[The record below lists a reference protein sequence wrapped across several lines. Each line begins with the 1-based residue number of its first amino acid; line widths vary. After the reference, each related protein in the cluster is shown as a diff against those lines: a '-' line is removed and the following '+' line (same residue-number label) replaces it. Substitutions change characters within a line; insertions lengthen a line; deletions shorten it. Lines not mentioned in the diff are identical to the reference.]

1 MLQNTDQKTRP
12 DALREDGAGGCVT
25 GSGLDGVI
33 TARLLVRPPLEADRE
48 RFVELFCDEDFMVFY
63 PRVLTEKEA
72 RDRFDHMVTVCQA
85 VPFGKQ
91 PVVELSSG
99 LVVGYTG
106 VDYIDLEGRSWLEW
120 GYRLVPE
127 RRGIGYATEAS
138 RALLAKAHQTY
149 AGELLAII
157 APENLPSQ
165 NVCRKLGFT
174 FWKQA
179 PLAGVIMNLY
189 TLRTGPSRASSP

>member
-1 MLQNTDQKTRP
+1 M
-12 DALREDGAGGCVT
+12 GAVR
-25 GSGLDGVI
+25 
-33 TARLLVRPPLEADRE
+33 TARLLVRPPLEADRH
-48 RFVELFCDEDFMVFY
+48 RFVELFYDEDFMVFY
-63 PRVLTEKEA
+63 PSVLSEEEA
-72 RDRFDHMVTVCQA
+72 NDRFDHMVAVCQT

-106 VDYIDLEGRSWLEW
+106 VDYTDFEGKTWLEW
-120 GYRLVPE
+120 GYRLVPQ
-127 RRGIGYATEAS
+127 RRGLGYATEAS
-138 RALLAKAHQTY
+138 QALLGKARQTY

-157 APENLPSQ
+157 APDNLASQ

-179 PLAGVIMNLY
+179 PVEGDIRNLY
-189 TLRTGPSRASSP
+189 TLAVGTLSST